1 MRSFVRAAVT
11 LMFTAGAVLAT
22 GAGAQAGAS
31 DTRGA
36 LDAQDTYAGCRS
48 GYVCIYP
55 GASWNGNRPEATY
68 FRYGVYN
75 LNNQTGTHRVFNN
88 QTGGATVQL
97 CTGYDGVG
105 CGAKMP
111 TWTYWDVNL
120 TPINSIKLAP

>member
-1 MRSFVRAAVT
+1 MRKLVRAAAL
-11 LMFTAGAVLAT
+11 LMFTAGAVLTT
-22 GAGAQAGAS
+22 GAGAQAGSA
-31 DTRGA
+31 DA
-36 LDAQDTYAGCRS
+36 QDAQDTYAGCRS

-68 FRYGVYN
+68 YRYGVYN
-75 LNNQTGTHRVFNN
+75 LRNQTGVHRVFNN
-88 QTGGATVQL
+88 QTQGATVQL

-120 TPINSIKLAP
+120 TPINSIRLAP

>member
-1 MRSFVRAAVT
+1 MPVRVR
-11 LMFTAGAVLAT
+11 LYLSGRVLERQPAGGHVL
-22 GAGAQAGAS
+22 
-31 DTRGA
+31 
-36 LDAQDTYAGCRS
+36 
-48 GYVCIYP
+48 
-55 GASWNGNRPEATY
+55 
-68 FRYGVYN
+68 RYGVYN

-105 CGAKMP
+105 CGEKMP

>member
-31 DTRGA
+31 DTRDA
-36 LDAQDTYAGCRS
+36 MDAQDTYAGCRS

-88 QTGGATVQL
+88 QTDGATVQL

>member
-22 GAGAQAGAS
+22 GAGAQAGTS
-31 DTRGA
+31 DTRDA
-36 LDAQDTYAGCRS
+36 LDTYAGCRS

-88 QTGGATVQL
+88 QTDGATVQL

>member
-11 LMFTAGAVLAT
+11 LMLTAGAVLAT
-22 GAGAQAGAS
+22 GAGAQAGTS
-31 DTRGA
+31 DT
-36 LDAQDTYAGCRS
+36 QDTYAGCRS

-68 FRYGVYN
+68 YRYGVYN
-75 LNNQTGTHRVFNN
+75 LNNQIGTHRVFNN

-105 CGAKMP
+105 CGEKIAP
-111 TWTYWDVNL
+111 WSYRDVNL
-120 TPINSIKLAP
+120 TPINSIRLAP

>member
-1 MRSFVRAAVT
+1 MRSSVRAAVT

-31 DTRGA
+31 DTP
-36 LDAQDTYAGCRS
+36 DAQDTYAGCRS

-105 CGAKMP
+105 CGEKMP